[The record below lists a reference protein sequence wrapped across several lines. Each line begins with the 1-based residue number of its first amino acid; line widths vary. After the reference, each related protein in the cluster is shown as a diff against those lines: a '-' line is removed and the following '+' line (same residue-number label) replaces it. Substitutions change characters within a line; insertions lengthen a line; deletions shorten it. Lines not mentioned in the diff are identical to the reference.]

1 MEKLTGK
8 GKQTVPEN
16 HMSSWGKYKL
26 INFRFGVPAQ
36 FLNGL
41 KTDRWKKIIRLP

>member
-1 MEKLTGK
+1 MY
-8 GKQTVPEN
+8 
-16 HMSSWGKYKL
+16 SWGKYKL